1 MLGVPTD
8 KLGVHMYKSY
18 EDVIY
23 VSTTLVAHGPCTHGS
38 YLAGAEYFREADC
51 STVLYGNSIQVV
63 PGIQQAQQNA
73 RRNCLE
79 SRESTPVSSGLWSIF
94 YVLWYRAVRLC
105 RTLYVY
111 LCRTTALLYKKNRN
125 GDPDHKMEISLY
137 QLSPL
142 RIPVTFSSSIT

>member
-23 VSTTLVAHGPCTHGS
+23 VSTTLVVHGPCTHGS
-38 YLAGAEYFREADC
+38 HLAGAEYFREADC
-51 STVLYGNSIQVV
+51 STVLYGNSSTSTV

-79 SRESTPVSSGLWSIF
+79 SRESSRRECSKAL
-94 YVLWYRAVRLC
+94 VLSQFRYRLYMYMHHGCTRYMYMY
-105 RTLYVY
+105 TL
-111 LCRTTALLYKKNRN
+111 
-125 GDPDHKMEISLY
+125 SLY
-137 QLSPL
+137 RRSGGVFRCGPL
-142 RIPVTFSSSIT
+142 M